1 MSSLASK
8 ATNELVTPLFF
19 VRLVFGFSAEV
30 KAVQDAVQS
39 NIIRVST
46 DDRPSTSSTTLVLP
60 RPGGSSIS
68 GVNPVNSISHMV
80 GSAIK
85 VDDAAAAAAA
95 GEATKESDTGDR
107 RPGITKRAHGSITES
122 LRGSDLL
129 VVRETHDNLDNYD
142 ENEATSDSENQ
153 FLHET
158 LLLLLLLR

>member
-19 VRLVFGFSAEV
+19 VRLVFGFSAEL

-60 RPGGSSIS
+60 RPGSSSIS

-85 VDDAAAAAAA
+85 VDDAAAAA

-107 RPGITKRAHGSITES
+107 RPGITKRAHGSTTES

-142 ENEATSDSENQ
+142 ENEATSESENQ

-158 LLLLLLLR
+158 LLQLLLFR